1 MPTTGFRAIECSSL
15 RCRSDRP
22 LNFGAHV
29 PVASE
34 RLRAPGSLASSIGT
48 HDVTESGPM
57 ALAFERGNRGPAERK
72 ESMKHAR
79 EWRWVTADAVVGEVL
94 CRFPTVSQILI
105 QHGGMFHAR
114 KGDLYAN
121 YAPLTVAEYASRSGV
136 DVEALLGLLNAAA
149 ETDQSVRGSY
159 GGPSSG
165 PHQPRLSGR
174 GTSSGYTGAYREP
187 VDEDI
192 QEVVAVQTARGPE

>member
-1 MPTTGFRAIECSSL
+1 ME
-15 RCRSDRP
+15 
-22 LNFGAHV
+22 
-29 PVASE
+29 
-34 RLRAPGSLASSIGT
+34 
-48 HDVTESGPM
+48 
-57 ALAFERGNRGPAERK
+57 
-72 ESMKHAR
+72 HAR

-94 CRFPTVSQILI
+94 RRFPMVSQILI
-105 QHGGMFHAR
+105 QRGGMFHAN
-114 KGDLYAN
+114 KGDLYAS
-121 YAPLTVAEYASRSGV
+121 YPPMTVAEYASRSGV
-136 DVEALLGLLNAAA
+136 DVDALLGLLNAAA

-165 PHQPRLSGR
+165 AHQPRLSGR